1 MINKKIVRLG
11 ERLNYSYERRP
22 YSFIMLASMTTFQ
35 CSRLYYFIVVR
46 SVSCLPL
53 DVRNTL
59 NVASNKNVRLFAQL
73 SNVGC

>member
-1 MINKKIVRLG
+1 MINKKILRHG
-11 ERLNYSYERRP
+11 EKLNNSYEIRP
-22 YSFIMLASMTTFQ
+22 YSFIMLALMVTFQ
-35 CSRLYYFIVVR
+35 FSRVYCFIVVR